1 MAEQSSSE
9 STSGID
15 TQLTSSTM
23 DSREI
28 SISDPASRRFTVRA
42 LQRVSKVYFPT
53 LMIGIAVVILATVM
67 LAVSVFGK

>member
-1 MAEQSSSE
+1 MAERSSTEGTNS
-9 STSGID
+9 ID

-28 SISDPASRRFTVRA
+28 SISDPPSRRFTVRG

-53 LMIGIAVVILATVM
+53 LVIGIAVVIVATVM
-67 LAVSVFGK
+67 LAISVFGK